1 MINEL
6 VVFNTYGL
14 LVPAKLII
22 HEAADT
28 HLVYFQGFVHFK
40 DLEIRGPLCNLNA
53 FQSRMDAWVFLGIPV
68 VAWLTDDKITL

>member
-22 HEAADT
+22 LEAADT

-53 FQSRMDAWVFLGIPV
+53 F
-68 VAWLTDDKITL
+68 

>member
-53 FQSRMDAWVFLGIPV
+53 F
-68 VAWLTDDKITL
+68 